1 MSVLGALKLVA
12 TKRPSQMTAVQV
24 RRNKICRRLH
34 EQIMLARAQK
44 DGKKFAATKF
54 RTTTDAETGERK
66 SVEVTKFIK
75 PWWFTIENGKTA
87 IAVRYGARVLELA
100 KGKFAVEIASNSDIV
115 STLEIIKNAVE
126 SGELDAQLEAAAGN
140 LRSGEVIAV
149 NLGKRQQQRKRLLPS
164 TPIPDQLKRELVIRN
179 LTKQLTQKSNLPDPT
194 QQDVNAAIE
203 RYKMMQKRVDLEFA
217 DKVKL
222 LQQRQ
227 HTN

>member
-1 MSVLGALKLVA
+1 MQITKDIGLGTQWIWEDTCITQLTNDGEIMSVLGALKLVA

-140 LRSGEVIAV
+140 LRSGF
-149 NLGKRQQQRKRLLPS
+149 KK
-164 TPIPDQLKRELVIRN
+164 
-179 LTKQLTQKSNLPDPT
+179 
-194 QQDVNAAIE
+194 
-203 RYKMMQKRVDLEFA
+203 
-217 DKVKL
+217 
-222 LQQRQ
+222 
-227 HTN
+227 